1 MRRIYKFERRKIM
14 NVLSKEVMKKVVG
27 TIGALAVGA
36 VAAKVIMTKS
46 RHSEHEE
53 TEEFVENEIIEDV
66 VEE

>member
-1 MRRIYKFERRKIM
+1 M

-27 TIGALAVGA
+27 TIGVLAVGA

-46 RHSEHEE
+46 RHSEPEE